1 MKKIFYLDDSI
12 VNKISYWHL
21 VCFLVTLPFDF
32 FYSEIVLISF
42 GVHTLIHLKRD
53 HFKTI
58 LSKEVLVLT
67 SIFLL
72 GVVALLY
79 SPDKP
84 EGINIITRQLAIL
97 IFPLAFALNG
107 LDLDKYKLPLF
118 QWFAFTCVGTIL
130 YLYIDALVTIRYFHL
145 PLSTLFTLAF
155 MNHNFSFPIE
165 LHATYLSIYVAFSI
179 IVFSC
184 LLASCRVGW
193 MKFMYIACIIVLSAG
208 LLQLSSRAVF
218 IALLM
223 VIVIV
228 FPFLLFKGRRRIWFI
243 ITSVLFSCLLLFAIN
258 NIDSFKTRYLSELK
272 KDLTQKPTLI
282 EVSEPRMARWEVI
295 MEMVKQSPIVGYGT
309 GSEKDM
315 LQQKYFEKKLYTS
328 YIHQFNT
335 HSEYLSFLLKTGI
348 IGLAL
353 FIYVL
358 YFGFARAWK
367 TRDVY
372 FLGFMTLSSIVCV
385 SENVIDLN
393 KGIFFYS
400 FFFSLFLLKDRL
412 RDRIN
417 GDISTAKQAT
427 DINLISF

>member
-1 MKKIFYLDDSI
+1 MRKLFYIDDSTT
-12 VNKISYWHL
+12 NKISYWHL

-32 FYSEIVLISF
+32 FYSEIILISF
-42 GVHTLIHLKRD
+42 GVHTLIHLKKEY
-53 HFKTI
+53 FKNI
-58 LSKEVLVLT
+58 LSKEMLVLI
-67 SIFLL
+67 SIYLL
-72 GVVALLY
+72 GMVALLY

-84 EGINIITRQLAIL
+84 EGINILTRQLAIL
-97 IFPLAFALNG
+97 IFPLLFSLNG

-130 YLYIDALVTIRYFHL
+130 YLYIDALVTIQYFHL
-145 PLSTLFTLAF
+145 PTTTLFTLAF

-165 LHATYLSIYVAFSI
+165 MHATYLSMYVAFSI
-179 IVFSC
+179 IVFSG
-184 LLASCRVGW
+184 LLATGQRGR
-193 MKFMYIACIIVLSAG
+193 MKLIYIASIVLLSAG

-218 IALLM
+218 IALLV
-223 VIVIV
+223 VIVFV
-228 FPFLLFKGRRRIWFI
+228 FPFLLFKGRQRIWFI
-243 ITSVLFSCLLLFAIN
+243 IVSVAFSGLLLFAIN

-282 EVSEPRMARWEVI
+282 EVSEPRVARWEVI
-295 MEMVKQSPIVGYGT
+295 MEMAKHSPIVGYGT

-315 LQQKYFEKKLYTS
+315 LQQKYFERKLYTS

-358 YFGFARAWK
+358 YFGFASAWRA
-367 TRDVY
+367 RDVY
-372 FLGFMTLSSIVCV
+372 FFGFMILISIVSV
-385 SENVIDLN
+385 SENVLDLN

-400 FFFSLFLLKDRL
+400 FFFSLFVLKDKL
-412 RDRIN
+412 RRRQSGKVETGN
-417 GDISTAKQAT
+417 HC
-427 DINLISF
+427 